1 MSTAIICVILAAI
14 VVYAVISYKKKV
26 TRGCCGAE
34 TDAPQKVTPA
44 DGDASH
50 YPYQY
55 SLVIEG
61 MSCKACA
68 RRVMNAFNKE
78 GFYALSANFKTGE
91 AAVLSMHEAEE
102 ADFRL
107 VAANAGYSLKS
118 CKLLSDGPPHT
129 PKL

>member
-14 VVYAVISYKKKV
+14 VVYAIFSYKRKV

-34 TDAPQKVTPA
+34 VDAPQKVAPA

-50 YPYQY
+50 YPYKY
-55 SLVIEG
+55 SLIIEG
-61 MSCKACA
+61 MSCKACSQ
-68 RRVMNAFNKE
+68 RVINAFNKNE

-102 ADFRL
+102 ADVRFI
-107 VAANAGYSLKS
+107 VANAGYSLKS
-118 CKLLSDGPPHT
+118 CKR
-129 PKL
+129 K